1 MLLPQTDRALSPALL
16 ATFSPLHKAAFGIAT
31 GLVSAIAIF
40 TLTAFHILVNP
51 SNAPDIALLNK
62 FFYGY
67 SVSWTG
73 AAIGFV
79 WAGFTGFVMGWF
91 AAFVR
96 NVVIVG
102 WIVLFKAKA
111 DLSRVFDVLSQM

>member
-1 MLLPQTDRALSPALL
+1 MLLPQTDRGLSPALM
-16 ATFSPLHKAAFGIAT
+16 ATFSPLHKSAFGIAT
-31 GLVSAIAIF
+31 GLVSGLAILA
-40 TLTAFHILVNP
+40 LTAFHVLVNP
-51 SNAPDIALLNK
+51 SGGPDLSLLNQ

-73 AAIGFV
+73 GAIGVF
-79 WAGFTGFVMGWF
+79 WAGFAGFVMGWF

-96 NVVIVG
+96 NLVIAA
-102 WIVLFKAKA
+102 WIVLFKARA